1 MDALIALVLDVP
13 AGVGVLALFAAVC
26 GAWR

>member
-1 MDALIALVLDVP
+1 MDALIVIVLGVP
-13 AGVGVLALFAAVC
+13 ACIGVLALLAAVC

>member
-1 MDALIALVLDVP
+1 MDALIVIVLGVP
-13 AGVGVLALFAAVC
+13 AGVGVLALFAVVC

>member
-1 MDALIALVLDVP
+1 MDALIVIVLGVP

-26 GAWR
+26 SAWR